1 MAAGGTDP
9 QPVDHLTGWPA
20 EYKRNEERSL
30 ALKIVIVGNGKVGFS
45 LAEQL
50 VREKYDVVIVDMRE
64 DTLRRAADALDIM
77 SVKGN
82 GISAATLI
90 EAGVPEADLLVAA
103 TNSDEINMVCCLTA
117 KHLGAKYAIARI
129 RNPEYNTGLSDLK
142 RNMGIDMVINP
153 ENATAVEISR
163 LLRFPPAANIETF
176 CRGRVELIGFRLLED
191 DFLVNRPLH
200 ALSDQVKQL
209 SLLFCAVERPGGEVV
224 IPNGA
229 FVPQAGDKLYL
240 IGRPSSLDQFFRLLG
255 RYSPK
260 VKSVFIVGGGKI
272 SLYLS
277 AVLEKMKMRVKIVE
291 IQKERCRFISER
303 LPHTTVICGDGTD
316 QELLE
321 SERMTASD
329 AFVALTDR
337 DEDNL
342 ILSLYA
348 MQKGVQKVVTKSNRQ
363 NYAGI
368 AQTIGLDSVI
378 SPKMITAAQ
387 ILQVVRGMQNSQGSV
402 MNTLYRIADGSAEAM
417 EFTASA
423 NTRNLGV
430 PLKELRLR
438 KGILIAVLARGGDI
452 IIPEGSS
459 SIQEG
464 DSVILISRDLRILD
478 LNDIYEDEGAFP
490 VQGGSNEH

>member
-1 MAAGGTDP
+1 M
-9 QPVDHLTGWPA
+9 
-20 EYKRNEERSL
+20 
-30 ALKIVIVGNGKVGFS
+30 KIVIVGNGKVGFS

-117 KHLGAKYAIARI
+117 KHLGAKYTIARI

-224 IPNGA
+224 IPNGS
-229 FVPQAGDKLYL
+229 FVPQAGDRLYI

-272 SLYLS
+272 SLYLL
-277 AVLEKMKMRVKIVE
+277 AVLEKMKMRVKLVE
-291 IQKERCRFISER
+291 IQEERCRLISEK

-321 SERMTASD
+321 SERLAAAD

-348 MQKGVQKVVTKSNRQ
+348 MQKGVQKVVTNSNRQ

-378 SPKMITAAQ
+378 SPKQITAAQ

-423 NTRNLGV
+423 NTRHLGV
-430 PLKELRLR
+430 PLKDLHLR

-478 LNDIYEDEGAFP
+478 LNDIYEDEGGYT
-490 VQGGSNEH
+490 VSGGNNEH

>member
-1 MAAGGTDP
+1 M
-9 QPVDHLTGWPA
+9 
-20 EYKRNEERSL
+20 
-30 ALKIVIVGNGKVGFS
+30 KIVIVGNGKVGFS

-117 KHLGAKYAIARI
+117 KHLGAKYTIARI

-224 IPNGA
+224 IPNGS
-229 FVPQAGDKLYL
+229 FVPQAGDRLYI

-272 SLYLS
+272 SLYLL
-277 AVLEKMKMRVKIVE
+277 AVLEKMKMRVKLVE
-291 IQKERCRFISER
+291 IQEERCRLISEK

-321 SERMTASD
+321 SERLAAAD

-378 SPKMITAAQ
+378 SPKQITAAQ

-423 NTRNLGV
+423 NTRHLGV
-430 PLKELRLR
+430 PLKDLHLR

-478 LNDIYEDEGAFP
+478 LNDIYEDEGGYT
-490 VQGGSNEH
+490 VSGGNNEH

>member
-1 MAAGGTDP
+1 M
-9 QPVDHLTGWPA
+9 
-20 EYKRNEERSL
+20 
-30 ALKIVIVGNGKVGFS
+30 KIVIVGNGKVGFS

-90 EAGVPEADLLVAA
+90 EAGVPEADLMVAA

-117 KHLGAKYAIARI
+117 KHLGAKYTIARI
-129 RNPEYNTGLSDLK
+129 RNPEYNAGLSDLK

-163 LLRFPPAANIETF
+163 LLRFPSAANIETF
-176 CRGRVELIGFRLLED
+176 CRGRVELIGFRLLEE

-200 ALSDQVKQL
+200 ALSDQVKKL
-209 SLLFCAVERPGGEVV
+209 SLLFCAVERLGGEVV
-224 IPNGA
+224 IPNGS
-229 FVPQAGDKLYL
+229 FVPKAGDKLYL

-277 AVLEKMKMRVKIVE
+277 DVLEKMKMRVKIVE
-291 IQKERCRFISER
+291 IQEERCRFISER

-321 SERMTASD
+321 SERLAATD

-378 SPKMITAAQ
+378 SPKLITAAQ

-423 NTRNLGV
+423 KTRHLGV
-430 PLKELRLR
+430 PLKELHLR

-478 LNDIYEDEGAFP
+478 LKDIYEDEGSFT
-490 VQGGSNEH
+490 VSGGNNEH